1 MRKIL
6 FRGIAKGEKRTCK
19 DCEHSINYY
28 CETDLPYVTM
38 CKLGKLAYDAMRQVE
53 GEIRLSD
60 PYRDMIKLSKEDTE
74 AVNGLVRWKRA
85 YRKARK

>member
-1 MRKIL
+1 MKYKDAIKIL
-6 FRGIAKGEKRTCK
+6 
-19 DCEHSINYY
+19 DP
-28 CETDLPYVTM
+28 ETSQAALDHIPGAQNRLNALNTAR
-38 CKLGKLAYDAMRQVE
+38 KLACDAMRQVE